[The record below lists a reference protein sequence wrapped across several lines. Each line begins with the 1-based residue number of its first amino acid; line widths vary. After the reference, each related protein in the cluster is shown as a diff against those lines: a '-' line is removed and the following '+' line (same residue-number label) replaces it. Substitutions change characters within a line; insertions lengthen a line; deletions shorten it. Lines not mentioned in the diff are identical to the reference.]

1 MLAATVGQ
9 AAGLPAIA
17 WSPVTSPGTFDY
29 GTIPVGDGE
38 SQTFA
43 LTNSGRA
50 ATGALRV
57 SLGSATEFSITA
69 DACTGTALG
78 PRKSCNVTVQYAPTT
93 AGQTTATLAA
103 NGIRPPAGASITLA
117 GTGAAVAVR
126 HIYWANS
133 GTNWG
138 VNANHPNTGGIK
150 SYPNAKKVIG
160 KSITSLGSLKS
171 SYNVTVPSSGAYN
184 TSYDIWDTN
193 YDYEIMLWVNK
204 TGAVGPLGTSQGSLT
219 LGGSTWT
226 VYKGN
231 NGANDVFSFVRS
243 SNSTSGTIDVLPILK
258 WIKDTKGW
266 FGNVTIGDLQ
276 FGFEITSSSG
286 GLDFTTNSE
295 SVTSS

>member
-1 MLAATVGQ
+1 MATRKPGRVLTAVLAPVVALGATV
-9 AAGLPAIA
+9 ALASAPA
-17 WSPVTSPGTFDY
+17 S
-29 GTIPVGDGE
+29 
-38 SQTFA
+38 
-43 LTNSGRA
+43 
-50 ATGALRV
+50 
-57 SLGSATEFSITA
+57 
-69 DACTGTALG
+69 
-78 PRKSCNVTVQYAPTT
+78 
-93 AGQTTATLAA
+93 
-103 NGIRPPAGASITLA
+103 
-117 GTGAAVAVR
+117 AAVWSSCDQWGSTTLNGYTLYNDIWGSGAGSQC
-126 HIYWANS
+126 IWANS

-150 SYPNAKKVIG
+150 AYPNAKKVIG

-171 SYNVTVPSSGAYN
+171 SYNVSVPSSGAYN

-193 YDYEIMLWVNK
+193 YAYEIMLWVNK

-243 SNSTSGTIDVLPILK
+243 SNSSSGTIDILPILK

-286 GLDFTTNSE
+286 GLAFTTNSE